1 MSDKNFINPLAF
13 TPVKPTLVAD
23 DLILYRDS
31 EKQKKDSGMTFSQFQ
46 EEVFTAEQN
55 SILYGGNDTID
66 EDVYKTIGGI
76 NGISLNSKTLTDE

>member
-13 TPVKPTLVAD
+13 TPVKPILVAD
-23 DLILYRDS
+23 DLVLYRDS
-31 EKQKKDSGMTFSQFQ
+31 EKQKKNAEMTFAQFQ
-46 EEVFTAEQN
+46 DQVFTAEQN
-55 SILYGGNDTID
+55 SILRGGNDTID